1 MITRHSQNLP
11 LSLKIHQL
19 PLITLQVT
27 RIPLHS
33 QTKNQEPSNPDE
45 NSTPGD
51 AEAEL
56 DCPTDHEVIGL
67 ICQDESD
74 ALAFQ
79 GTEAHSAWRCEFDV
93 QLPPNLSQ
101 QQLNENES
109 WALLAT
115 TAKKQRTEV
124 RLTEL
129 TAQER
134 ADFEKAKTAEV
145 ANWIHTGTISKI
157 LRHQIPSDQ
166 ILRCRWILTWKP
178 IDTVG
183 ETAEINKFPNQLNP
197 KKSSE
202 KAATHKPKAR
212 LVVLGYLD
220 PQIENIPRDSPTP
233 SKTARMTLQTIAS
246 HGWDARSFDI
256 KAAFLQGQPQSSRVM
271 AIEPVPEMRK
281 ALQMKPDEVAKL
293 NKGACEL
300 IDAPISGIVPW

>member
-1 MITRHSQNLP
+1 
-11 LSLKIHQL
+11 
-19 PLITLQVT
+19 
-27 RIPLHS
+27 
-33 QTKNQEPSNPDE
+33 
-45 NSTPGD
+45 
-51 AEAEL
+51 
-56 DCPTDHEVIGL
+56 
-67 ICQDESD
+67 
-74 ALAFQ
+74 
-79 GTEAHSAWRCEFDV
+79 V

-202 KAATHKPKAR
+202 KTVTHKPKAR

-220 PQIENIPRDSPTP
+220 PQIENIPRDSPTL
-233 SKTARMTLQTIAS
+233 SKTAS
-246 HGWDARSFDI
+246 
-256 KAAFLQGQPQSSRVM
+256 
-271 AIEPVPEMRK
+271 
-281 ALQMKPDEVAKL
+281 
-293 NKGACEL
+293 
-300 IDAPISGIVPW
+300 

>member
-1 MITRHSQNLP
+1 
-11 LSLKIHQL
+11 
-19 PLITLQVT
+19 
-27 RIPLHS
+27 
-33 QTKNQEPSNPDE
+33 
-45 NSTPGD
+45 
-51 AEAEL
+51 
-56 DCPTDHEVIGL
+56 
-67 ICQDESD
+67 
-74 ALAFQ
+74 
-79 GTEAHSAWRCEFDV
+79 V

-115 TAKKQRTEV
+115 TAV

-166 ILRCRWILTWKP
+166 ILRCHWILTWKP

-202 KAATHKPKAR
+202 KTVTHKPKAR

-256 KAAFLQGQPQSSRVM
+256 KAAFLQGQPLSSRVM

-293 NKGACEL
+293 NKGAYGL
-300 IDAPISGIVPW
+300 IDAPYLWYCALVTELLQLDFEVCPFDPCLFLPADRKPFP